1 MKKEYTAKE
10 AAEILGLSLNTVLN
24 HIEKGNIKARI
35 EAKIKQNYYYVS
47 HEEIVRIKEMLEK
60 RKKAHEM

>member
-10 AAEILGLSLNTVLN
+10 AAEILGLSLNTVLY
-24 HIEKGNIKARI
+24 HIKKGNIKARI
-35 EAKIKQNYYYVS
+35 EAKIKQNYYYVP